1 MTRTLLFAALRQGVL
16 DVTPPETQANPIGWI
31 VAAAAAAAVFV
42 LDLVTPLGTAIPM
55 LYGVPLLITW
65 FVPGLRS
72 TFLMI
77 GIAMALILG
86 GTALSPGER
95 TADVLV
101 NRTMASVLLL
111 VVGWLVINRKR
122 VTEQRDA
129 DQAALRESEE
139 RFSKAFDE
147 AAIGM
152 ALVAPNG
159 RWLKV
164 NHALCDLVGYAA
176 EELEATTFQAIT
188 HPNDLESN
196 LASYELMLAGKL
208 RTYQLEK
215 RYVHKQGHIVW
226 VVVSVSLVR
235 NSDGTPRN
243 FITQIQDITER
254 KVTEAAL
261 QEKEEKFR
269 MLAEAMPHFVWQTDN
284 QGEAEF
290 EINDGTTIRD

>member
-1 MTRTLLFAALRQGVL
+1 MTLA
-16 DVTPPETQANPIGWI
+16 ETQAKPIGWI
-31 VAAAAAAAVFV
+31 VAAAAVFA
-42 LDLVTPLGTAIPM
+42 LDLITPYGTAVPM
-55 LYGVPLLITW
+55 LYVIPLLITW

-77 GIAMALILG
+77 GLTMPLTWG
-86 GTALSPGER
+86 GTALSSGEL
-95 TADVLV
+95 TADVVV
-101 NRTMASVLLL
+101 NRTMASALLL
-111 VVGWLVINRKR
+111 VIGWLVINRKR
-122 VTEQRDA
+122 LAEQRDA

-139 RFSKAFDE
+139 RFSKAFNE

-152 ALVAPNG
+152 ALVAPDG

-176 EELEATTFQAIT
+176 KELEATTFQAIT

-196 LASYELMLAGKL
+196 LASYELMLAGEI

-235 NSDGTPRN
+235 KSDGTPQH

-254 KVTEAAL
+254 KLTEAAL

-269 MLAEAMPHFVWQTDN
+269 MLAEAMPHIVWQTDK
-284 QGEAEF
+284 QWHAQLEKQP
-290 EINDGTTIRD
+290 